1 MMSASASTGW
11 RSALTRV
18 TLICTLLLAALTVA
32 APWSSAAPAKTALSI
47 SKLTA
52 GRGLSIAGRLTV
64 GADSMK
70 VAVLANDSEGD
81 ETIAPA
87 DQGLDLATVSISAD
101 PVKEIAIFSFTV
113 HDPFPSLT
121 ISPGFVYLWQI
132 KVDGNDTGKHLQI
145 GNLGG
150 FPPATGPYFHFC
162 TISASEF
169 LCDHQLEGSMED
181 GTISVP
187 VPFNLLP
194 ADRGSVIGTGTAIG
208 GAETL
213 TSTIGMGGLVFE
225 NNLGGETLTASD
237 YTIPGGVR
245 IGIAKAGTR
254 VSKVPTTILATIK
267 GSSFSALLPRPRPG
281 LYVVVAKTC
290 FGVKTCVYSSKTV
303 RV

>member
-1 MMSASASTGW
+1 MKRSRSASPF
-11 RSALTRV
+11 RIALV
-18 TLICTLLLAALTVA
+18 AAACMVATLIPAGPST
-32 APWSSAAPAKTALSI
+32 AAPAKTSLSI
-47 SKLTA
+47 SKLTT
-52 GRGLSIAGRLTV
+52 GRTIALSGKLTT
-64 GADSMK
+64 GADALK
-70 VAVLANDSEGD
+70 PVVLATDPADD
-81 ETIAPA
+81 ETIAPLSH
-87 DQGLDLATVSISAD
+87 GLDLATVTIQAD
-101 PVKEIAIFSFTV
+101 PVKEIATFGLTV

-121 ISPGFVYLWQI
+121 IGPGFVYLWQI

-150 FPPATGPYFHFC
+150 FPPAAGPYFHLC
-162 TISASEF
+162 TLGPDGFA
-169 LCDHQLEGSMED
+169 CDHQLEGSMED

-213 TSTIGMGGLVFE
+213 TSTIGMGGVVFE
-225 NNLGGETLTASD
+225 NNLGGETLTAKD

-245 IGIAKAGTR
+245 IGIAKAGTP
-254 VSKVPTTILATIK
+254 VSKVPTTILATLK

-290 FGVKTCVYSSKTV
+290 FGVKTCIYSSKTV